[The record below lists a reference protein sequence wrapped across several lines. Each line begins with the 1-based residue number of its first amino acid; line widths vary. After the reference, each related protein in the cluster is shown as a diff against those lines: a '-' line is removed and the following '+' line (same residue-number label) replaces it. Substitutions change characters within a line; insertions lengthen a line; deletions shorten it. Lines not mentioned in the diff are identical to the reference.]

1 MNALEI
7 LLGRRWILKSRDREL
22 YYQVKDQLGA
32 VKRFLT
38 EKLGYQVIVNPY
50 LIKAEKMPAKP
61 ENWMGILEFH
71 HKIEYVFFCIVLM
84 FLEEKEAEEQFVL
97 SELTE
102 YIQGQYREEQVD
114 WTIYSFRRH
123 LIKVLK
129 YCVSCGILNVD
140 DGNEESF
147 ARDDSSEVLYEN
159 TGVSR
164 YFMKNFT
171 QDIMGFS
178 SPEDFQKEEWIGV
191 DEDRG
196 IVRRQRVYR
205 RLLMTMGMYRDPET
219 EEDFAY
225 VKNFRNMIQGELSE
239 FLDCELH
246 VHRSGAFLILGEDCR
261 MGRCFPEEN
270 TLSDIVLLVNSL
282 IGEKIQEGKIVPGAE
297 EQIVLPRE
305 AFLGILEECRERYSR
320 GFIKTYREMTT
331 KEFCQEVLS
340 YMKELSLIE
349 ERRGDIWVSGAAG
362 KIAGQYPKDFLEE
375 LNIGETK
382 KVGGKDEQ

>member
-71 HKIEYVFFCIVLM
+71 HQIEYVFFCIVLM

-114 WTIYSFRRH
+114 WTVYSFRRH

-205 RLLMTMGMYRDPET
+205 RLLMTMGMYRHPET

-246 VHRSGAFLILGEDCR
+246 VHRSGAFLILGEECR

-297 EQIVLPRE
+297 EQILLPRE
-305 AFLGILEECRERYSR
+305 IFLGILEECRERYSR

-349 ERRGDIWVSGAAG
+349 ERREDIWVSGAAG
-362 KIAGQYPKDFLEE
+362 KIAGEYPKDFLKE
-375 LNIGETK
+375 LKIGEVK
-382 KVGGKDEQ
+382 KLGGRDE

>member
-225 VKNFRNMIQGELSE
+225 VKNFSNMIQGELSE

-246 VHRSGAFLILGEDCR
+246 VHRSGAFLILGEECR

-297 EQIVLPRE
+297 EQIDLPRE

>member
-246 VHRSGAFLILGEDCR
+246 VHRSGVFLILGEDCR

-297 EQIVLPRE
+297 EQILLPRE